1 MSERENLRQQFA
13 EIRRRETGQ
22 STKSGKVTN
31 PNEQEQD
38 MTEAGPI
45 SQGIEMISK
54 TRSEAMEHDP
64 EVEPDGVD
72 DASKRSGEA
81 MSLSLTVAQTEQQN
95 NINDLENIR
104 KRIRLWAVT
113 RGWSPIIPVHQKL
126 IRQARARPK
135 PVQVSQD
142 VTAAI
147 EALSFKVCNQD
158 EIIRNL
164 GEASDKHAAD
174 NKALTKMV
182 DETSVKVSNSKAIS
196 VTQNLLLAQLQGELK
211 VNQAKFD
218 ALQAYS
224 NRKAV
229 ELISKDET
237 VEQLQKQLRN
247 TNRKLRECEA
257 ARVVAPPMSRSLDA
271 ARIQSIRLKDSAA
284 DKEEIKNLK
293 SKSLALEK
301 ELHEAKVQVK
311 QENSKAKQIAKQH
324 GDEIAKLINDN
335 DDLVIEKVF
344 METELKS
351 VKESFT
357 IQLEEMETL
366 VKKLRLELIESK
378 GNFRSWL
385 RIRPPQGTLI
395 KQPISIRGGD
405 KVEVIDRFGN
415 TRDFQ
420 FDRVFAPEANN
431 ASVFHDLSEI
441 LEAALQGYDITVLAY
456 GQTGSGKTYTMS
468 AMLDMAL
475 EKIFT
480 QLGKSYGTDY
490 SVKGRCIEVYEHKV
504 YDLFKP
510 VREPQKVSSECGG
523 MWPVR
528 EQVLPVQTTV
538 LDNLESIQA
547 MIKDVN
553 KNRTSGQTEKN
564 DTSSRSHMFLSF
576 QIKASKTEPSG
587 AITTTRSGITFID
600 LAGSE
605 SLKNVTG
612 RQTETQ
618 AINSEL
624 SALKSVLI
632 AMGNN
637 AARIPFRDTQLT
649 RLLQDGFTGG
659 KVLFIQAASLG
670 ELEESIHTMDFGS
683 LVSKI
688 TQKRPAKNVVTEFAA
703 TEGGLGETTVTSLT
717 PAAGASTRVAA
728 KDAASTR
735 GAPATRGSH
744 GPRGN
749 TRDRERGK

>member
-1 MSERENLRQQFA
+1 MSEKNCNMSEKKNLRQQFDD
-13 EIRRRETGQ
+13 IRRRETSQ
-22 STKSGKVTN
+22 SAKSGKPTN
-31 PNEQEQD
+31 PTEQEQD
-38 MTEAGPI
+38 VTEAGPV
-45 SQGIEMISK
+45 SQGIEVMSK
-54 TRSEAMEHDP
+54 TKSEAGEHDP
-64 EVEPDGVD
+64 EVEPDGED
-72 DASKRSGEA
+72 DASKRSRDE
-81 MSLSLTVAQTEQQN
+81 MRLSLVLAQTEQQN
-95 NINDLENIR
+95 NTNDLENIE
-104 KRIRLWAVT
+104 KRATSSVVTQGQSPNTPLYQRL
-113 RGWSPIIPVHQKL
+113 RRQPPPKL
-126 IRQARARPK
+126 
-135 PVQVSQD
+135 VEVSQD
-142 VTAAI
+142 IMAAI
-147 EALSFKVCNQD
+147 EALSFKLRNQD
-158 EIIRNL
+158 EILRNL

-174 NKALTKMV
+174 NKARSM
-182 DETSVKVSNSKAIS
+182 
-196 VTQNLLLAQLQGELK
+196 TQNLLLARLQSELK

-224 NRKAV
+224 NKQAV
-229 ELISKDET
+229 ELISKDEML
-237 VEQLQKQLRN
+237 EKLQKELKESNRQLRESE
-247 TNRKLRECEA
+247 T
-257 ARVVAPPMSRSLDA
+257 ARVAAPPMSPSLDA
-271 ARIQSIRLKDSAA
+271 ARIQSTRLKDSAT
-284 DKEEIKNLK
+284 DKEEITNLK
-293 SKSLALEK
+293 SKSSALEK
-301 ELHEAKVQVK
+301 ELHEAKVQLK
-311 QENSKAKQIAKQH
+311 QESRKAIQIAKQH
-324 GDEIAKLINDN
+324 GNEIAKLMNDH
-335 DDLVIEKVF
+335 DDLAIEKVF
-344 METELKS
+344 METKLKS
-351 VKESFT
+351 EKESSI
-357 IQLEEMETL
+357 IQLEEMEIL
-366 VKKLRLELIESK
+366 VKKLKLELIESK

-385 RIRPPQGTLI
+385 RIRPPQDTLI
-395 KQPISIRGGD
+395 KQPISIHGGD

-415 TRDFQ
+415 TRDFN

-431 ASVFHDLSEI
+431 ASVFQDLSEI

-480 QLGKSYGTDY
+480 QLHKSYGTDY
-490 SVKGRCIEVYEHKV
+490 SVKGRCIEVYEQKV

-510 VREPQKVSSECGG
+510 VREPQKVSTECGG

-528 EQVLPVQTTV
+528 EQVLPVQTAV

-547 MIKDVN
+547 MIKEVN

-576 QIKASKTEPSG
+576 QVKASKTEPSG
-587 AITTTRSGITFID
+587 AITTTRSGITFVD

-624 SALKSVLI
+624 SALKSVLV

-683 LVSKI
+683 LVSKV
-688 TQKRPAKNVVTEFAA
+688 TQKKPAKNVVTEFAA
-703 TEGGLGETTVTSLT
+703 TEGGLGESTMASST
-717 PAAGASTRVAA
+717 PAAGASTRGAA
-728 KDAASTR
+728 RGAASTR
-735 GAPATRGSH
+735 GVPATTGSH